1 MMTSDWPA
9 HLLPWV
15 LGIAELLG
23 CLRALWVLRSLPA
36 AARPRRWRTGLLLL
50 GQLLSAALLF
60 LLLRTPA
67 PGDAVHTLHVLTA
80 HAPEQVVPVA
90 VSGEH
95 WLRLPEAP
103 PRPGIAV
110 APDLASALRRHPG
123 VRHLHVIGDG
133 LEARD
138 REAASAMR
146 ITFDAA
152 PLATG
157 ISDWW
162 APQFVHAG
170 DMIHMQGRTHR
181 ADGMQVELLD
191 PAGLRVDQQALQRDG
206 LFSLQTRARSPAL
219 ADYRLRLRRADG
231 SLIGNTR
238 VPVQVLPATAT
249 RLLLRAGGPDPDLKF
264 LRRWAAD
271 NGASLRA
278 AIDLGG
284 GMQAGDTVALDAR
297 TLADTDVLILDD
309 RSWNGLGRAQR
320 ATVLAAVG
328 NGMGL
333 LLRASAPLADGDTL
347 GLQVRAAQLAPT
359 FRLAAIDA
367 PEGGLPVL
375 ARPQLRIDNPLG
387 HTLMRDDRSTP
398 LVAWRTHGRGRIAAW
413 LPTDTFRLALVGH
426 ADIHARLWA
435 DAINAVMRPRAPA
448 PKELPLQVHAGERT
462 LFCDL
467 DETARVIAPGT
478 AGALRLAIDP
488 SSSPRRCAAFWPQR
502 AGWHRLLDANTDAA
516 FLVRPNDADPVLR
529 AARTQRATR
538 ALADR
543 ATTSVET
550 HAQAQAL
557 PRWSLFL
564 LWLAVSGGLWWFERS
579 RHGRARAATTG

>member
-1 MMTSDWPA
+1 MTTSDWPA
-9 HLLPWV
+9 HMLPWL
-15 LGIAELLG
+15 LGIAAVLG
-23 CLRALWVLRSLPA
+23 CLRVVWALRGLPA

-60 LLLRTPA
+60 LLLRTPD

-80 HAPEQVVPVA
+80 HAPDNIAPVA
-90 VSGEH
+90 TSGEH

-103 PRPGIAV
+103 PRPGIV
-110 APDLASALRRHPG
+110 TVPDLASALRRHPG

-138 REAASAMR
+138 REAASTMR
-146 ITFDAA
+146 VSFDAA

-157 ISDWW
+157 VSDWW
-162 APQFVHAG
+162 APRFVHAG
-170 DMIHMQGRTHR
+170 EVIHVQGRTHG

-191 PAGLRVDQQALQRDG
+191 PAGLRVDQQVLQGDG
-206 LFSLQTRARSPAL
+206 LFSLQARARSPGL
-219 ADYRLRLRRADG
+219 ADYELRLRRGQGTHIG
-231 SLIGNTR
+231 STR
-238 VPVQVLPATAT
+238 LPVQVLPAAHT
-249 RLLLRAGGPDPDLKF
+249 RLLLRAGGPDADLKF
-264 LRRWAAD
+264 LRRWAAN

-284 GMQAGDTVALDAR
+284 GMQAGDTVELDAR
-297 TLADTDVLILDD
+297 TLADIDVLILDD

-347 GLQVRAAQLAPT
+347 GLQVRAAQLPPT
-359 FRLAAIDA
+359 FK
-367 PEGGLPVL
+367 LPGIGTAL
-375 ARPQLRIDNPLG
+375 GRPPLRIDNPSG
-387 HTLMRDDRSTP
+387 HTVLRDDRGAP

-413 LPTDTFRLALVGH
+413 LPTDSFRLALGGH
-426 ADIHARLWA
+426 ADVHASLWA

-448 PKELPLQVHAGERT
+448 PKEVPMQVYAGERT

-467 DETARVIAPGT
+467 GDTARVIAPGVVEP
-478 AGALRLAIDP
+478 ARLAIDP
-488 SSSPRRCAAFWPQR
+488 RSGTRRCAAFWPQR
-502 AGWHRLLDANTDAA
+502 AGWHRLLDATSDTA
-516 FLVRPNDADPVLR
+516 FLVRASDADPLLR

-543 ATTSVET
+543 ATISVET
-550 HAQAQAL
+550 RAQAQAL

-579 RHGRARAATTG
+579 RHGRTRAATTG

>member
-1 MMTSDWPA
+1 MTTSDWPA
-9 HLLPWV
+9 HMLPWL
-15 LGIAELLG
+15 LGIAAVLG
-23 CLRALWVLRSLPA
+23 CLRVVWALRGLPA

-50 GQLLSAALLF
+50 GQVLSAALLF
-60 LLLRTPA
+60 LLLRTTP

-80 HAPEQVVPVA
+80 HAPDNIAPVA
-90 VSGEH
+90 TSGER

-103 PRPGIAV
+103 PRPGIITV
-110 APDLASALRRHPG
+110 PDLASALRRHPG

-138 REAASAMR
+138 REAASTMR
-146 ITFDAA
+146 VSFDAA

-157 ISDWW
+157 VSDWW
-162 APQFVHAG
+162 APRFVHAG
-170 DMIHMQGRTHR
+170 EVIHVQGRTHG

-191 PAGLRVDQQALQRDG
+191 PSGLRVDQQALQGDG
-206 LFSLQTRARSPAL
+206 SFSLQVQARSPGL
-219 ADYRLRLRRADG
+219 ADYQLRLRRADG
-231 SLIGNTR
+231 NPIGNTR
-238 VPVQVLPATAT
+238 LPVQVRPAATA
-249 RLLLRAGGPDPDLKF
+249 RLLLRAGGPDPALKF

-284 GMQAGDTVALDAR
+284 GMQAGDKVALDAR

-347 GLQVRAAQLAPT
+347 GLQVRAAQLPPT
-359 FRLAAIDA
+359 FK
-367 PEGGLPVL
+367 LPGIGTAL
-375 ARPQLRIDNPLG
+375 GRPPLRIDNPSG
-387 HTLMRDDRSTP
+387 HTVLRDDRGAP

-413 LPTDTFRLALVGH
+413 LPTDSFRLALGGH
-426 ADIHARLWA
+426 ADVHARLWA

-448 PKELPLQVHAGERT
+448 PKALPLQIHAGERT
-462 LFCDL
+462 LFCDV
-467 DETARVIAPGT
+467 DDTARVIAPGVVEP
-478 AGALRLAIDP
+478 ARLAIDP
-488 SSSPRRCAAFWPQR
+488 RSGTRRCAAFWPQR
-502 AGWHRLLDANTDAA
+502 AGWHRLLDATSDTA
-516 FLVRPNDADPVLR
+516 FLVRASDADPLLR

-543 ATTSVET
+543 ATTTVET
-550 HAQAQAL
+550 HTQAPAL

-564 LWLAVSGGLWWFERS
+564 LWLAVTTGLWWFERS
-579 RHGRARAATTG
+579 RHGRTRAATTG

>member
-1 MMTSDWPA
+1 MMSSGWPA
-9 HLLPWV
+9 HMLPWL
-15 LGIAELLG
+15 LGLAALLG
-23 CLRALWVLRSLPA
+23 CLRVVWALRGLPA

-60 LLLRTPA
+60 LLLRTPD

-80 HAPEQVVPVA
+80 HAPDNIAPVA
-90 VSGEH
+90 TSGER

-103 PRPGIAV
+103 PRTGIAV
-110 APDLASALRRHPG
+110 VPDLAIALRRYPG
-123 VRHLHVIGDG
+123 IRHLHVIGDG

-138 REAASAMR
+138 REAASATR
-146 ITFDAA
+146 IRFDAA

-162 APQFVHAG
+162 APRFVHAG
-170 DMIHMQGRTHR
+170 DLIHVQGRTHG

-191 PAGLRVDQQALQRDG
+191 PAGLRIDQRALQGDG
-206 LFSLQTRARSPAL
+206 LFSLQARARSPGL

-231 SLIGNTR
+231 SLVDTTR
-238 VPVQVLPATAT
+238 MPVEVLPATAA
-249 RLLLRAGGPDPDLKF
+249 RLSLRAGGPDPDLKF

-284 GMQAGDTVALDAR
+284 GMQAGDTVTLDAH
-297 TLADTDVLILDD
+297 TLADIDVLILDD
-309 RSWNGLGRAQR
+309 RSWNGLGSAQR

-333 LLRASAPLADGDTL
+333 LLRASAPLADRDAL
-347 GLQVRAAQLAPT
+347 GLHVRAAQLAPT

-387 HTLMRDDRSTP
+387 HTLMRDDRGTP

-413 LPTDTFRLALVGH
+413 LPTDSFRLALGGH
-426 ADIHARLWA
+426 ADVHARLWA

-448 PKELPLQVHAGERT
+448 PKELPLQVHVGERT
-462 LFCDL
+462 LFCGL
-467 DETARVIAPGT
+467 DDTARVIAPGT
-478 AGALRLAIDP
+478 AEATRLDIDP
-488 SSSPRRCAAFWPQR
+488 RSGTRRCAAFWPQH
-502 AGWHRLLDANTDAA
+502 AGWHRLLDATSETA
-516 FLVRPNDADPVLR
+516 FLVRTIDADPVLR
-529 AARTQRATR
+529 AAHTQRATS

-550 HAQAQAL
+550 RAQAQAL